1 MNAERGQR
9 SGFAASEQ
17 LASPPEE
24 RPASALVS
32 YLRALR
38 AHLGVVVAIAATTIA
53 ASLAWVLYQE
63 TRYEASAQIL
73 VSPLPAEDP
82 SFVGLPLVRAVGRD
96 SASAVQTASSLLSS
110 RGAVRR
116 TADELGISRATV
128 TSTITVE
135 PVADSNLIEVKAES
149 GDPEFAATAANQYAH
164 SALASRR
171 ARLRPRV
178 EEAIARVR
186 EQLAAVGDPASLAA
200 EPLQAQLSTL
210 EAIADGED
218 PTLSISSRAVAPD
231 APIGPPAWIVL
242 GIAGIG
248 GLVLGIAVAVLMEL
262 LAPRRIADE
271 ADLLDTYPLA
281 VLARVPPLPVRDQDD
296 GGREQF
302 RERFRGLR
310 VQLEL
315 ARPVVVGAGGGN
327 GPEAGAG
334 GAVVA
339 LTSGSRGDGRT
350 TAAVNLGWSFAT
362 ARQTTIV
369 VDLDLG
375 NPAVA
380 TRLAL
385 APLAGL
391 EDLYRPGADVDKA
404 IVRVPRTRGL
414 WALAAP
420 PVTDGQRLEAS
431 LHAMPEIVEQLR
443 MRADWVI
450 IDTPPLP
457 AAGAILPLVREAD
470 FQLVV
475 ARPGNTRYADLSEL
489 RDLMVRGDTAPFGYI
504 MFGGRT
510 GGLYRVFSRR
520 HPAEVVDPTS

>member
-9 SGFAASEQ
+9 SGFASEQ
-17 LASPPEE
+17 LASPSEE

-63 TRYEASAQIL
+63 TSYEATAQIL

-128 TSTITVE
+128 TSMISVE
-135 PVADSNLIEVKAES
+135 PVADSNLIDVKAES
-149 GDPEFAATAANQYAH
+149 GDPEFAATAANQYAE
-164 SALASRR
+164 SALAARR
-171 ARLRPRV
+171 ARLRPLV
-178 EEAIARVR
+178 DQAIAGVR
-186 EQLAAVGDPASLAA
+186 DQLAAVGDPASLAA

-218 PTLSISSRAVAPD
+218 PTLSISRRAEAPD
-231 APIGPPAWIVL
+231 APIGLPAWMVL
-242 GIAGIG
+242 GIAALAGV
-248 GLVLGIAVAVLMEL
+248 VLGIAVAVLMEM

-271 ADLLDTYPLA
+271 ADLVDTYPLPI
-281 VLARVPPLPVRDQDD
+281 LARVPPLAGRDQDEE
-296 GGREQF
+296 GREDI
-302 RERFRGLR
+302 RERFRAVR

-315 ARPVVVGAGGGN
+315 ARPVLVGAGGGN
-327 GPEAGAG
+327 GPRAGAMG
-334 GAVVA
+334 TVVA
-339 LTSGSRGDGRT
+339 LTSASRGDGRT
-350 TAAVNLGWSFAT
+350 TAALNLARGFAAT
-362 ARQTTIV
+362 RQTAIV

-375 NPAVA
+375 NPAIA
-380 TRLAL
+380 TRLGV
-385 APLAGL
+385 AGTAEL
-391 EDLYRPGADVDKA
+391 HERDRPDVDLDRA
-404 IVRVPRTRGL
+404 IVEVPRTRGL
-414 WALAAP
+414 SVLAP
-420 PVTDGQRLEAS
+420 RPEGESLEAILHSMS
-431 LHAMPEIVEQLR
+431 LILDRLR
-443 MRADWVI
+443 MRADWII

-457 AAGAILPLVREAD
+457 AAGALLPVVREAD

-475 ARPGNTRYADLSEL
+475 ARPAHTRHADLSEL
-489 RDLMVRGDTAPFGYI
+489 RDLMVRGDTTPFGYI

-510 GGLYRVFSRR
+510 GSLYRVFSRR
-520 HPAEVVDPTS
+520 HPVEVVDPTS